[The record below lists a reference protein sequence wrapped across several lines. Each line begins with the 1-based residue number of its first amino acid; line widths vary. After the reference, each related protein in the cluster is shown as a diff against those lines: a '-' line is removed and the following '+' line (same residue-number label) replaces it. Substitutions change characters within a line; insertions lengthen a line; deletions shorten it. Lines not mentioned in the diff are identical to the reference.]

1 LRLYLI
7 DFNIGVVGDW
17 SRESETRNTARNMA
31 DRGAEL
37 ALLLGDLAYEGG
49 SSGINDWYNNYIDPI
64 KNIARASQGNLDEG
78 SVTDLYPR
86 LFNHLNITND
96 CIR

>member
-7 DFNIGVVGDW
+7 DFNIGVAGDW

-37 ALLLGDLAYEGG
+37 ALLLGDLTYEEG

-78 SVTDLYPR
+78 SVTDLYPSFSTT
-86 LFNHLNITND
+86 LITNG

>member
-7 DFNIGVVGDW
+7 DFNIGVAGDW

-37 ALLLGDLAYEGG
+37 ALLLGDFMKKAVQ
-49 SSGINDWYNNYIDPI
+49 
-64 KNIARASQGNLDEG
+64 ASTTG
-78 SVTDLYPR
+78 T
-86 LFNHLNITND
+86 TTT
-96 CIR
+96 